1 MKYLVEISETY
12 KGYIDDDNEYVFCGI
27 DELGEKI
34 LEVIDCEDIVSWTPI
49 GSREFVNK
57 FNEIFLGK

>member
-34 LEVIDCEDIVSWTPI
+34 LEVIDCDDISTWKPI
-49 GSREFVNK
+49 GSSEFIDKFNK
-57 FNEIFLGK
+57 FFGSK